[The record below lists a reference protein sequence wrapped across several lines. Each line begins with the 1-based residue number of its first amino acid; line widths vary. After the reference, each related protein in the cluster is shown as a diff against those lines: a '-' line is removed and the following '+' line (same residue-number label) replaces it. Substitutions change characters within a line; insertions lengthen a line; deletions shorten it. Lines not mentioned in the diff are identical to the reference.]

1 MRNALLLIKNRLFRF
16 NQTRFIILTLALLL
30 LSVAWTTATAHLS
43 DVATDP
49 IAVLQRS
56 IQDEKKDLRKL
67 DTEIQL
73 LQEKQRL
80 WSAQS
85 ITSKSLGADLEQ
97 ARLALE
103 SVQVDLQSSQ
113 LDQTSAQHQIDKL
126 QSTITELQH
135 QISNLKNSPEQITP
149 ALEAKLTEQLKQQQS
164 LLALKQQ
171 YLDILNDRIR
181 LLQRKVAL
189 SRQWLNT
196 LQQAAQ
202 RQQEDRLKENLADLE
217 NRLQMEIQQK
227 QAKVNDLQ
235 QQLDAFVRGGT
246 ITQPKRQDLT
256 HRIQV
261 LNEYIS
267 LINGKQKL
275 AADQT
280 ELEAITLDQINQAA
294 PDTLSEWKTRLD
306 DLRQRITPAIKLVD
320 GKIKLLNQQL
330 QLLEKRHSLQ
340 GLPLA
345 VYNRQRNDLNQ
356 LIEQYQRQKAS
367 LQQLQKEVKTRS
379 AVIDKTF
386 QQNLNRSLTAR
397 QPLPKDPEVWRSL
410 LIEAGHIPTILVQAV
425 TASVRNLAT
434 GWSKSDLN
442 DRFGFATV
450 VFLLTLVSM
459 GLGHL
464 PCPRP
469 YHMTEGQ
476 TFTMKAREVL
486 YALLRGSRLM
496 LFTSGTLLAAVWLF
510 GLKAQRFQLLLL
522 VIIWFVCQWM
532 AQLSY
537 WLFVSPLIPAAQRQ
551 PRIHYT
557 ILWITGIAA
566 VFTLLVGMGHSGLL
580 SGTMREVVDRMFML
594 LLLPLVYLSLHLR
607 KLMVLRMQAEWRS
620 AFWPRLVAL
629 LSFAIPLTILA
640 TAVIGL
646 IGYINLAWF
655 LARQLAQFLAL
666 MMIWV
671 VLRHL
676 IMDALNHWRQ
686 RVHSRSKQAV
696 IDLIQHLV
704 NVVLLLLFLWLLM
717 LLATWSTGTDLI
729 SFTQNKLG
737 NTLFTVNGH
746 SVTLMHLFGTLVLT
760 FLIPYLGS
768 WSRHLTYDL
777 LYLKIRDRGLRN
789 SLSVFTQYAIIV
801 FGLLLAL
808 NLLGIDLTSLTVFA
822 GALGVGIG
830 FGLQNIAN
838 NFISGL
844 ILLAERPVRTEDWVT
859 TGDHQGRIK
868 RIGMRSLTLTT
879 WDNQDVIIP
888 NAQLITNPVINWT
901 LSDSLVRTVFVV
913 GIRYQDDPH
922 RAKQVIEEAIS
933 MKPAVSQ
940 LRPPRVLLTEF
951 GDSSVNF
958 RIEYFAIV
966 TRQSERLKI
975 KSDVM
980 FSIWDA
986 LKEAEIGIP
995 FPQQDIYIKEVP
1007 DSAFPD
1013 NLNSRSPAQASSDFD
1028 D

>member
-1 MRNALLLIKNRLFRF
+1 MRNASLLIGNSLFRC
-16 NQTRFIILTLALLL
+16 NQIRYIIPTLALLL
-30 LSVAWTTATAHLS
+30 LAMAWTTASARLS
-43 DVATDP
+43 DAVTDP

-56 IQDEKKDLRKL
+56 IQAEKQDLRKL
-67 DTEIQL
+67 DEEIQL
-73 LQEKQRL
+73 LQEKQRH
-80 WSAQS
+80 WSARS
-85 ITSKSLGADLEQ
+85 LTSKSLGVDLEQ
-97 ARLALE
+97 ARLSLE
-103 SVQVDLQSSQ
+103 SVQVDLQSSR
-113 LDQTSAQHQIDKL
+113 LDQASAQHQIDKL

-135 QISNLKNSPEQITP
+135 QISNLKNSPEQSSP
-149 ALEAKLTEQLKQQQS
+149 ALEAKLTDQLKQQQS

-181 LLQRKVAL
+181 LLQRKVTL
-189 SRQWLNT
+189 SQQWLNT
-196 LQQAAQ
+196 MQRALQ
-202 RQQEDRLKENLADLE
+202 RQQEARLKENLADLE
-217 NRLQMEIQQK
+217 NRLQLEIQQK
-227 QAKVNDLQ
+227 QSEVNNLQ
-235 QQLDAFVRGGT
+235 QQLDTLVQNGT
-246 ITQPKRQDLT
+246 ITRTRRQDLT

-275 AADQT
+275 ATDQA
-280 ELEAITLDQINQAA
+280 ELEAINLDQINRASPA
-294 PDTLSEWKTRLD
+294 TLSEWQTRMD
-306 DLRQRITPAIKLVD
+306 DLRQRIVSAIKLVD
-320 GKIKLLNQQL
+320 GKLKLLNQQL
-330 QLLEKRHSLQ
+330 RLLEKRHSMQ

-345 VYNRQRNDLNQ
+345 IYHRQRDDLNQ
-356 LIEQYQRQKAS
+356 LIDQYRRQQES
-367 LQQLQKEVKTRS
+367 LQQLQNAVNTRS
-379 AVIDKTF
+379 AVIETAF
-386 QQNLNRSLTAR
+386 QRNLNRSLTAR
-397 QPLPKDPEVWRSL
+397 QSLPKDPEVWRSL
-410 LIEAGHIPTILVQAV
+410 LIEAGHLPATLVQAV

-442 DRFGFATV
+442 DRLGFATLV
-450 VFLLTLVSM
+450 CLLALVSM

-469 YHMTEGQ
+469 YQMTEGQ

-486 YALLRGSRLM
+486 YALLRGSRLV
-496 LFTSGTLLAAVWLF
+496 LFMGGSLLAAVWLF
-510 GLKAQRFQLLLL
+510 GLKTQRFQLLLL
-522 VIIWFVCQWM
+522 VMIWFVCQWM

-537 WLFVSPLIPAAQRQ
+537 WLFVSPLVPAAQRQ
-551 PRIHYT
+551 PRIHFT
-557 ILWITGIAA
+557 ILWVTGIAA
-566 VFTLLVGMGHSGLL
+566 IFTLLVGMGHSGFL
-580 SGTMREVVDRMFML
+580 SDTMREVVDRLFML

-646 IGYINLAWF
+646 TGYINLAWF
-655 LARQLAQFLAL
+655 LARQLALFLAI

-676 IMDALNHWRQ
+676 IMDVLNHWRQ
-686 RVHSRSKQAV
+686 RTQSRPKQTI
-696 IDLIQHLV
+696 IDLIQYLV
-704 NVVLLLLFLWLLM
+704 NIILLVLILWLLM
-717 LLATWSTGTDLI
+717 LLTTWSTGADLI
-729 SFTQNKLG
+729 SFVQTKLG
-737 NTLFTVNGH
+737 KTLFTINGH
-746 SVTLMHLFGTLVLT
+746 SVTLLDLFGTLVLI

-768 WSRHLTYDL
+768 WSRHFTYDL

-801 FGLLLAL
+801 IGLLLAL
-808 NLLGIDLTSLTVFA
+808 NLMGIDLTSLTVFA

-859 TGDHQGRIK
+859 TGEHQGRIK

-922 RAKQVIEEAIS
+922 QAKQVIEKAIS
-933 MKPAVSQ
+933 MQPAVSQ

-958 RIEYFAIV
+958 RIEFFAIV

-1007 DSAFPD
+1007 DSA
-1013 NLNSRSPAQASSDFD
+1013 SGVCSQDFQSHHD
-1028 D
+1028 AKA